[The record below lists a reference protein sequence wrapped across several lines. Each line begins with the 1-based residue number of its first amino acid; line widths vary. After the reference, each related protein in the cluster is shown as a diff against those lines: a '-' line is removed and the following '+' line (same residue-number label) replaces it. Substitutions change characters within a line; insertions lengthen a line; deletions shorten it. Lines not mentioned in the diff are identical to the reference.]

1 MGDDF
6 LAATEA
12 LTYGDVTDLSNFGGA
27 VIDARSFAK
36 NSRAIERAKSAPGV
50 TVAVGGEC
58 DDSEGYF
65 VRPTVLLSDDPSDE
79 AFSTE
84 YFGPILAVHVYP
96 TRSSTTSSTSS
107 TAARSTRSP
116 VR

>member
-12 LTYGDVTDLSNFGGA
+12 LSYGDVTDLSNFGGA

-36 NSRAIERAKSAPGV
+36 NANAIERAKSAPGV
-50 TVAVGGEC
+50 TVAAGGEY

-65 VRPTVLLSDDPSDE
+65 VRPTVLLSDDPADE
-79 AFSTE
+79 AFACE
-84 YFGPILAVHVYP
+84 YFGPMLAVHVYP
-96 TRSSTTSSTSS
+96 DDKFDDSSKWS
-107 TAARSTRSP
+107 TAAPATR
-116 VR
+116 